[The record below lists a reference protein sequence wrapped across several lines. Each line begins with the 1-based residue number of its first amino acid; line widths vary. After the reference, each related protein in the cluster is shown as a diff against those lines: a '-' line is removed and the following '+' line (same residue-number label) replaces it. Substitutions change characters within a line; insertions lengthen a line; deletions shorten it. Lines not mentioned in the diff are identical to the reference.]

1 MYPFWSKD
9 GGELFFRGCDGS
21 LMTAGYAASGDS
33 FTPGK
38 SQAWP
43 ELMLSISGVPNFHVA
58 PDGKHAAVILPEGG
72 DKQKPIKHLTLLLN
86 FFDELQRKAP
96 AK

>member
-1 MYPFWSKD
+1 MV
-9 GGELFFRGCDGS
+9 
-21 LMTAGYAASGDS
+21 AGYTASGDS

-38 SQAWP
+38 PQAWP
-43 ELMLSISGVPNFHVA
+43 ELTLHASVGPNFHVA
-58 PDGKHAAVILPEGG
+58 PDGKHAAVILPADG
-72 DKQKPIKHLTLLLN
+72 DKQKPVTHLTLLLN